1 MVKYWKA
8 PKRVPGM
15 PLVRQQPGNLSIPDE
30 RARQL
35 PAPRLWANPEGK
47 RDMGA
52 GSAGKLVNPQHLPQ
66 HRGIEMILHI
76 FRMHMHRQRGGER
89 KKASVP
95 EPAAGVICALHAKQQ
110 AHGFTV

>member
-1 MVKYWKA
+1 
-8 PKRVPGM
+8 M
-15 PLVRQQPGNLSIPDE
+15 PLVCQQPGNLSISDE

-47 RDMGA
+47 RDLGA
-52 GSAGKLVNPQHLPQ
+52 VSAGKLVNPQHC
-66 HRGIEMILHI
+66 GIKMILHF
-76 FRMHMHRQRGGER
+76 FRMNMHRQGGGER

-95 EPAAGVICALHAKQQ
+95 EPTAGVICALHAKQQ